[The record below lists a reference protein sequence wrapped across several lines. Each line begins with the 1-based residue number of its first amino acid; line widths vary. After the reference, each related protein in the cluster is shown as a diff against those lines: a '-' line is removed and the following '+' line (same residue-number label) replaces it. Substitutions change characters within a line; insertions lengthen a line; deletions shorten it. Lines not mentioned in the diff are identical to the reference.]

1 MWAHNSLCTN
11 HIATF
16 GSEAQKR
23 RYLPRLA
30 SGEVL
35 GAWGLTEPGSGSD
48 AAALRT
54 RAEWR
59 DGEWVLNGSKAFFT
73 NASVG
78 GIAVVLARTDP
89 GQRSRGISAF
99 ILERGTPGFRAGQ
112 PYRKLGLHASDTA
125 ELIFEDARVPATGL
139 LGERGMGFV
148 QAMQVLE
155 GGRIA
160 MAAMAV
166 GIADAALGQSVKY
179 MNQRTAFGRT
189 LAEFNGLQGMLADVA
204 TEVEVARLLTLR
216 AAYLKDA
223 GRPAR
228 HAAAMAKLFASETAM
243 KVASK
248 AVQIHGGAGYIT
260 EFPVERIFR
269 DAKLTEIGEGAAE
282 RQRLVIPRRGTGP
295 DPRRVAAVFRDP
307 GLFPWGGVVETVEFG
322 LGLGGS
328 AAARRR
334 AIATEPLP
342 PLGLKGFAE
351 KYPRELSG
359 GMKQRV
365 AIGRALAIDTKI
377 LLMDE
382 PFGALDE
389 QTRVLMG
396 EWLLDIWRRTR
407 KTVIFV
413 THSLHEALFL
423 STRIAVMTAR
433 PGRIKSVLD
442 LPLDYPRSMESP
454 ELVALRAKL
463 WGEIREESLRAMQ

>member
-1 MWAHNSLCTN
+1 MDFDLTDDQKRLRQVAREFAEGELGNTIAPYDERQTFPHEIVRKLGPLGFLGVLVADEYGGAGLDYVSYALIVEELCRGDASVGITMWAHNSLCTN

-59 DGEWVLNGSKAFFT
+59 DGEWVLNGSKAFIT

-78 GIAVVLARTDP
+78 GVAVVLARTDP
-89 GQRSRGISAF
+89 GKRSRGISAF
-99 ILERGTPGFRAGQ
+99 VLERGTPGFRAGQ

-243 KVASK
+243 KAASK

-269 DAKLTEIGEGAAE
+269 DAKLTEIGEGTSE
-282 RQRLVIPRRGTGP
+282 IQRLVI
-295 DPRRVAAVFRDP
+295 
-307 GLFPWGGVVETVEFG
+307 
-322 LGLGGS
+322 
-328 AAARRR
+328 ARE
-334 AIATEPLP
+334 ILQ
-342 PLGLKGFAE
+342 
-351 KYPRELSG
+351 LS
-359 GMKQRV
+359 
-365 AIGRALAIDTKI
+365 
-377 LLMDE
+377 
-382 PFGALDE
+382 
-389 QTRVLMG
+389 
-396 EWLLDIWRRTR
+396 
-407 KTVIFV
+407 
-413 THSLHEALFL
+413 
-423 STRIAVMTAR
+423 
-433 PGRIKSVLD
+433 
-442 LPLDYPRSMESP
+442 
-454 ELVALRAKL
+454 
-463 WGEIREESLRAMQ
+463 

>member
-1 MWAHNSLCTN
+1 MDFELTDDQKRIRRAAREFAEGELGDAIAPYDERQTFPHEIVKKLGPLGFLGVLVPDEYGGAGLDYVSYALIVEELCRGDASVGITMWAHNSLCTN
-11 HIATF
+11 HITVF

-30 SGEVL
+30 SGDVL
-35 GAWGLTEPGSGSD
+35 GAWGLTEAGSGSD

-59 DGEWVLNGSKAFFT
+59 DGEWVLNGSKAFIT

-78 GIAVVLARTDP
+78 GLAVVLARTDP
-89 GQRSRGISAF
+89 EQRSRSISAF

-139 LGERGMGFV
+139 LGERGMGFA

-243 KVASK
+243 KAASK

-269 DAKLTEIGEGAAE
+269 DAKLTEIGEGTSE
-282 RQRLVIPRRGTGP
+282 IQRLVI
-295 DPRRVAAVFRDP
+295 
-307 GLFPWGGVVETVEFG
+307 
-322 LGLGGS
+322 
-328 AAARRR
+328 ARE
-334 AIATEPLP
+334 ILQ
-342 PLGLKGFAE
+342 
-351 KYPRELSG
+351 LS
-359 GMKQRV
+359 
-365 AIGRALAIDTKI
+365 
-377 LLMDE
+377 
-382 PFGALDE
+382 
-389 QTRVLMG
+389 
-396 EWLLDIWRRTR
+396 
-407 KTVIFV
+407 
-413 THSLHEALFL
+413 
-423 STRIAVMTAR
+423 
-433 PGRIKSVLD
+433 
-442 LPLDYPRSMESP
+442 
-454 ELVALRAKL
+454 
-463 WGEIREESLRAMQ
+463 